1 MIAYYSDNPTVGIDL
16 WSLKGVSKEDA
27 KILALWLNSSINILQ
42 LLYMGIACE
51 GPWMKLHDY
60 MLDRLLVP
68 NPKRLTPRDKKELL
82 ETFGSLE
89 KVSFKSVT
97 EQFRNGDE
105 NRKTIDKAWLTFL
118 EYEGDH
124 ETFLMQL
131 YKAILEEIKIINQL
145 MPQQKAFI

>member
-1 MIAYYSDNPTVGIDL
+1 
-16 WSLKGVSKEDA
+16 
-27 KILALWLNSSINILQ
+27 
-42 LLYMGIACE
+42 
-51 GPWMKLHDY
+51 MKLHDY